1 MTLQN
6 MTEPN
11 RAVPHHKV
19 PQQLDK
25 LLMRVEKP
33 ARYTGGEL
41 NAVSKDPSGITTRFG
56 FAFPDT
62 YEIGMSYLGLQIIYH
77 ILNQMDSVYCERVFA
92 PALDMEALMR
102 SEGMPLF
109 TLETKSPVKNLDIL
123 GFTLQYELSFSN
135 LVNMLDLS
143 GIPYKSADRDES
155 HPFIAAGGPCAF
167 NPEPLA
173 DIVDFFMIGDG
184 EEVLPE
190 VCEAHGR
197 WKASGGHKDT
207 FLEMLAG
214 IKGVYVPKFFTPVYH
229 EDGTLREIIKN
240 CDKAPDAVEKRIV
253 GDLEQ
258 TDFPVNFIVP
268 YIQAVHD
275 RSVVEIFR
283 GCTRGCRFCQAGM
296 IYRPVRE
303 RSRGKV
309 MELAKRQL
317 AATGHEELSILS
329 LSTSDHSEI
338 EPMVEELM
346 SVCKDSNVSLSL
358 PSLRLDSFSFKVLEE
373 IQGYKKSG
381 LTFAPEAGTQ
391 RLRNV
396 INKSITDH
404 DIYHSMEQAIGLGWT
419 SIKLYFMVGLP
430 TETFEDLDGIAEIA
444 KNITDINYRV
454 TGKRGRFNMTVSISN
469 FVPKA
474 HTPFQW
480 FPQNTPEMFRE
491 KHFYLKD
498 KLKGIK
504 GVSYHYHGTEPSH
517 IEAVFARGDRRL
529 GDALIKAVGLGCKF
543 DGWREHFQYGLW
555 LKAFQESGIDPD
567 FYASRERIYEEILPW
582 DRIGS
587 GVTKE
592 FLISENEKAVAGMQ
606 SPDCRRGCIGC
617 GINRKLCR
625 TNQKSSDI
633 NQKISCAGEGML

>member
-1 MTLQN
+1 
-6 MTEPN
+6 
-11 RAVPHHKV
+11 
-19 PQQLDK
+19 
-25 LLMRVEKP
+25 
-33 ARYTGGEL
+33 
-41 NAVSKDPSGITTRFG
+41 
-56 FAFPDT
+56 
-62 YEIGMSYLGLQIIYH
+62 
-77 ILNQMDSVYCERVFA
+77 
-92 PALDMEALMR
+92 MR
-102 SEGMPLF
+102 SEGLPLF
-109 TLETKSPVKNLDIL
+109 TLETKAPTKALDIL

-135 LVNMLDLS
+135 LINMLDLS

-167 NPEPLA
+167 NPEPLG

-197 WKASGGHKDT
+197 WKAAGGKKDE
-207 FLEMLAG
+207 FLKMLTE
-214 IKGVYVPKFFTPVYH
+214 IKGVYVPKFYTPIYN
-229 EDGTLREIIKN
+229 DNGTIREILKN
-240 CDKAPDAVEKRIV
+240 YEKAPDAVEKRIV
-253 GDLEQ
+253 GDLEE

-268 YIQAVHD
+268 YIQTVHD

-303 RSRGKV
+303 RSRDKV
-309 MELAKRQL
+309 LELAKGQL

-346 SVCKDSNVSLSL
+346 GICKENNVSLSL

-396 INKSITDH
+396 INKSITDQ

-430 TETFEDLDGIAEIA
+430 TETFEDLDGIVEIA

-454 TGKRGRFNMTVSISN
+454 TGKRGRFNVTISISN

-480 FPQNTPEMFRE
+480 FPQNTPEQFRE

-498 KLKGIK
+498 RLKGVK
-504 GVSYHYHGTEPSH
+504 GVSFHYHGTEASR
-517 IEAVFARGDRRL
+517 IEAVLARGDRRL
-529 GDALIKAVGLGCKF
+529 CDALIRAVELGCKF
-543 DGWREHFQYGLW
+543 DGWQEHFQYELW
-555 LKAFQESGIDPD
+555 LKALRETGIDPD
-567 FYASRERIYEEILPW
+567 FYAARERDHEEILPW
-582 DRIGS
+582 DRINS

-592 FLISENEKAVAGMQ
+592 FLISENKKAAAEIQ

-617 GINRKLCR
+617 GINGQTDDAGRRINCG
-625 TNQKSSDI
+625 QKAVLA
-633 NQKISCAGEGML
+633 KEGAI

>member
-1 MTLQN
+1 MT
-6 MTEPN
+6 
-11 RAVPHHKV
+11 VPDTKV
-19 PQQLDK
+19 PNIKLPDGTTPGSSVSKQLDR
-25 LLMRVEKP
+25 LLSRVEKP

-41 NAVSKDPSGITTRFG
+41 NSVSKDLSGIATRFG

-77 ILNQMDSVYCERVFA
+77 ILNRMDSVYCERIFA

-109 TLETKSPVKNLDIL
+109 TLETRSPAKDLDIL

-135 LVNMLDLS
+135 LVNMLDLA
-143 GIPYKSADRDES
+143 GIPFKGADRNEN

-197 WKASGGHKDT
+197 WKASGEGKDE
-207 FLEMLAG
+207 FLKALAE
-214 IKGVYVPKFFTPVYH
+214 IKGIYVPKFYTPVYR
-229 EDGTLREIIKN
+229 EDGTLEGIVKN
-240 CDKAPDAVEKRIV
+240 CEKAPDTVEKRIV
-253 GDLEQ
+253 CDLEQ
-258 TDFPVNFIVP
+258 ADFPVNFIVP
-268 YIQAVHD
+268 YIQTVHD

-303 RSRGKV
+303 RSEGRV
-309 MELAKRQL
+309 LALAKAQL
-317 AATGHEELSILS
+317 AATGNEELSLLS

-346 SVCKDSNVSLSL
+346 GICKENNVSLSL

-396 INKSITDH
+396 INKSITEQ

-419 SIKLYFMVGLP
+419 NIKLYFMVGLP
-430 TETFEDLDGIAEIA
+430 TETFEDLDGIVEIA
-444 KNITDINYRV
+444 KNITEMNYRI
-454 TGKRGRFNMTVSISN
+454 TGKRGRFNVTISVSN

-480 FPQNTPEMFRE
+480 FPQNTPEQFRE
-491 KHFYLKD
+491 KHYYLKD
-498 KLKGIK
+498 RLKGAR
-504 GVSYHYHGTEPSH
+504 GVSFHYHGPEASH
-517 IEAVFARGDRRL
+517 MEAVFARGDRRL
-529 GDALIKAVGLGCKF
+529 ADVLIRAVKLGCKF
-543 DGWREHFQYGLW
+543 DGWHEHFRYEPW
-555 LKAFQESGIDPD
+555 LRAFQETGIDPG
-567 FYASRERIYEEILPW
+567 FYTARERNCDEILPW

-587 GVTKE
+587 GITKE
-592 FLISENEKAVAGMQ
+592 FLIAENRKAAGGIL

-617 GINRKLCR
+617 GISR
-625 TNQKSSDI
+625 I
-633 NQKISCAGEGML
+633 APCAGEGTV